1 MPNKIPKIND
11 DCVMA
16 VIAKAGQISPQVFA
30 GEFLGQLVIKDQ
42 KPVATMLM
50 ALTEQFCDDESQAC
64 KLVAC
69 VGLIW
74 KQIETT
80 MEAEEMNEAW
90 SV

>member
-1 MPNKIPKIND
+1 MLNKIPKIKD
-11 DCVMA
+11 GCVMA
-16 VIAKAGQISPQVFA
+16 IIQKSSQISPQLFA
-30 GEFLGQLVIKDQ
+30 GEFLGQLVVADQ

-50 ALTEQFCDDESQAC
+50 ALTEQFCDNEAEAC

-90 SV
+90 NV

>member
-1 MPNKIPKIND
+1 MKIPKISD
-11 DCVMA
+11 ECVLA
-16 VIAKAGQISPQVFA
+16 IIQKAGQEQPHEFA
-30 GEFLGQLVIKDQ
+30 AQWLAELVLADQ

-50 ALTEQFCDDESQAC
+50 ALTEQFCDDELQAC

-90 SV
+90 NV